1 MPGINEQMEH
11 GFKYEPDEHLNS
23 PLLYQNVSCNELKR
37 VRDIVSKLF
46 FRV

>member
-23 PLLYQNVSCNELKR
+23 PLLYQNVSCNELKM
-37 VRDIVSKLF
+37 VNFYKTF
-46 FRV
+46 